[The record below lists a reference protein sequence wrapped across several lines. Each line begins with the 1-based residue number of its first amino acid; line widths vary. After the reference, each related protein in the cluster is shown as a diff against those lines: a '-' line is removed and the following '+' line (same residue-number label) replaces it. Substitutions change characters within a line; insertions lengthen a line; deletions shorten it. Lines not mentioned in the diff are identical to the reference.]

1 MKSIHGN
8 YYFPR
13 SSESKSAT
21 VSVVSDTVSI
31 HYDNQC
37 AFIVEQQNVK
47 VSSPIPGVATEI
59 EFDDGGRFIASDAS
73 QRLDIGSAQLEKL
86 EKNKPLIFAS
96 IALIPLCLWF
106 ILAVGMPYV
115 ADKSVALVPQSV
127 PEQMGKQ
134 SFNIIEELFL
144 EPSELPEDK
153 QAAVKKQWQDAI
165 ASLVLSQDVNYNLY
179 VYKSEYF
186 GPNAFALPNGTVV
199 ITDALIEKL
208 DDKPDAILA
217 VLLHEIG
224 HVEGKHSLRLVAQSI
239 SNTLAI
245 AVIFGDVDTLGEAI
259 LGTGSA
265 LVMNAFSREMEEE
278 ADDYA
283 LDHLV
288 KLGKS
293 PEAFGDAMSVFLDLK
308 SQHEESDLL
317 KYLSTHPEVKDRIK
331 KAKEYGLFTEE

>member
-1 MKSIHGN
+1 MQSIHGN

-13 SSESKSAT
+13 SSKSKVAT
-21 VSVVSDTVSI
+21 VSVVSDTVSV

-37 AFIVEQQNVK
+37 AFIVEKDHIQ

-59 EFDDGGRFIASDAS
+59 EFKDGGRFIASDAS
-73 QRLDIGSAQLEKL
+73 QRLEIGNSQLENL
-86 EKNKPLIFAS
+86 EKNKPLIVAS

-134 SFNIIEELFL
+134 SFEIIEELFL
-144 EPSELPEDK
+144 EPSELPQEK
-153 QAAVKKQWQDAI
+153 QEAVKKQWQDAI
-165 ASLVLSQDVNYNLY
+165 ASLVLSQDVNYNLH
-179 VYKSEYF
+179 VYKSEYL

-283 LDHLV
+283 LAHLV